1 MAWALSELRREL
13 ALYQRPHS
21 TRRLPEYYLFATNVR
36 LSAVEGKGGK
46 DRATAILQAFA
57 EETGL
62 KGFDIWDYDR
72 LRAYLDAYE
81 SIRRAYYAWITPG
94 DVLARV
100 VESLDTDKVG
110 LHDALSLFLQ
120 KELIASQYV
129 NLEQAGHAPEEAIP
143 LSRVFVDLPV
153 ADGPPHELAEGLTPH
168 EERRF
173 ISQIAEL
180 GVTRL
185 GQDGEYPPSSPGDP
199 GALQPGR
206 YVLIGGPGQGK
217 TTVGQFLCQLFRAAV
232 LGSVPSD
239 SLPPE
244 VEAAL
249 TDVRRSCKGEGLEI
263 PRGRRFPLHVVLNR
277 FASALASPDGPTS
290 LLGYLADGIQR
301 RVDIE
306 VKPATLRDW
315 LRAYPWLLVLDG
327 LDEVPPSANREAV
340 LRAVNDFWIDVSR
353 DADSLVIATTRP
365 QGYTDDFSP
374 RHYEHQWLLPLP
386 PAEALRYAG
395 RLVEARY
402 AADSDRRD
410 KIIGRLERASTQE
423 STGRLMRSPLQVTIM
438 ATLVDRM
445 GQPPQDRWSLFND
458 YYNVIYQ
465 REMERD
471 IPAAALLRDYAP
483 DIHTIH
489 RRVGLLLQVESEG
502 AEGSEAR
509 LSGDRLG
516 EVVAAR
522 LDEEGHEGSTAESL
536 TRQIIEAAAHRLV
549 FLVGLEEDRVGFE
562 VRSLQE
568 FMAAECL
575 MDAGDDIAGD
585 RLRAI
590 APAASWRN
598 VFTFAAGKCFS
609 NRQHLRD
616 TVYTICAELSRGDD
630 PFQRDIRGGS
640 GLALDLLEDG
650 SARNQPKYSRLLLEE
665 ALDLTSM
672 PPTLQQLRL
681 ADVYDEVD
689 ADHYQQR
696 LVEALAGELPG
707 SLGAWNALLS
717 LVTRRVT
724 WAHELMDQ
732 EWPVEPVVQKRLF
745 QALSRYQFSPVV
757 VAKLSEFLRS
767 NSPFFIW
774 RLPLGRLSIDG
785 PPWLRALAELS
796 RALAI
801 REEGAVPIAGVSPDE
816 LAFSMIPMRSA
827 HADAYTVLRD
837 LADLRDS
844 WLPLQAASRFASDP
858 SPSELARALATA
870 AEHGCPADWELLSRM
885 APWPAAAC
893 LAISREREE
902 LERLADAAAE
912 GHLGDPDAWL
922 QAEARWR
929 SRGVTLDDV
938 AHSASNDYPFDSMIG
953 KVGFPFTAGRWRV
966 GRGQPGVSPTLIDWY
981 RQACEPRTR
990 RALAGWLFD
999 QGASGAFPSD
1009 GDAHEIGPSEFAEMV
1024 VDVFADGRKYF
1035 SLSVL
1040 STFSRSHV
1048 DSPAALDAW
1057 DRIGRH
1063 RVTASVFGPN
1073 EFDPHWLWEAFVS
1086 DRSRLG
1092 VARLLALTLPYAG
1105 AESLAQQLPSPHEA
1119 EDPGLRGAF
1128 AVGRL
1133 KAGHSGEG
1141 ETPLAQYFAEAPTQH
1156 NAFNLALFAVQE
1168 RPETPATRQFLT
1180 DMLNLLPADD
1190 WQRRTRVLGAIEGML
1205 TRRTSGLGSSD
1216 GWESLGLFEPRPH

>member
-1 MAWALSELRREL
+1 MPWRAFEQLVQSIATQAIAPGVVLFGDGPDGGREATFDGPLPYPSAAGGWNGYLVVQAKSKQRAEDARTDMEWVLSELRREL
-13 ALYQRPHS
+13 ALYKPSRT

-46 DRATAILQAFA
+46 DRATSILEAFA
-57 EETGL
+57 EEIGL

-120 KELIASQYV
+120 KELTASQYV

-153 ADGPPHELAEGLTPH
+153 ADAPPHELAEEFAASN

-185 GQDGEYPPSSPGDP
+185 GQDMEYSPSSRGD
-199 GALQPGR
+199 GAPLQPGR

-232 LGSVPSD
+232 LSGVASD
-239 SLPPE
+239 SLTPE
-244 VEAAL
+244 VETAL
-249 TDVRRSCKGEGLEI
+249 TEVRRSCEGEGLEI

-290 LLGYLADGIQR
+290 LLSYLADRIQQ

-340 LRAVNDFWIDVSR
+340 LRAVNDFWIDVSHG
-353 DADSLVIATTRP
+353 ADSLVIATTRP

-374 RHYEHQWLLPLP
+374 RHYKHQWLLHLP
-386 PAEALRYAG
+386 PDEALRYAS

-410 KIIGRLERASTQE
+410 KIIGRLARASTQE
-423 STGRLMRSPLQVTIM
+423 ATGRLMRTPLQVTIM

-489 RRVGLLLQVESEG
+489 RRVGLLLQVESED

-509 LSGDRLG
+509 LSGSRLG
-516 EVVAAR
+516 EVVATR
-522 LDEEGHEGSTAESL
+522 LEEEGHDGATAEEL
-536 TRQIIEAAAHRLV
+536 TRQIIHAAAHRLV

-575 MDAGDDIAGD
+575 MDAGDALAVD

-590 APAASWRN
+590 APAAAWRN
-598 VFTFAAGKCFS
+598 VFTFAAGRCFS

-616 TVYTICAELSRGDD
+616 TVYTICAELSRGAD
-630 PFQRDIRGGS
+630 PFQRYVRGGS
-640 GLALDLLEDG
+640 SLALDLLEDG
-650 SARNQPKYSRLLLEE
+650 SARNQPKYSRLLLGE
-665 ALDLTSM
+665 ALELTSM

-681 ADVYDEVD
+681 AEVYDELD

-696 LVEALAGELPG
+696 LVVALA
-707 SLGAWNALLS
+707 A
-717 LVTRRVT
+717 
-724 WAHELMDQ
+724 
-732 EWPVEPVVQKRLF
+732 
-745 QALSRYQFSPVV
+745 
-757 VAKLSEFLRS
+757 RS
-767 NSPFFIW
+767 QV
-774 RLPLGRLSIDG
+774 R
-785 PPWLRALAELS
+785 
-796 RALAI
+796 
-801 REEGAVPIAGVSPDE
+801 
-816 LAFSMIPMRSA
+816 
-827 HADAYTVLRD
+827 
-837 LADLRDS
+837 
-844 WLPLQAASRFASDP
+844 
-858 SPSELARALATA
+858 
-870 AEHGCPADWELLSRM
+870 
-885 APWPAAAC
+885 
-893 LAISREREE
+893 
-902 LERLADAAAE
+902 
-912 GHLGDPDAWL
+912 
-922 QAEARWR
+922 
-929 SRGVTLDDV
+929 
-938 AHSASNDYPFDSMIG
+938 
-953 KVGFPFTAGRWRV
+953 
-966 GRGQPGVSPTLIDWY
+966 
-981 RQACEPRTR
+981 
-990 RALAGWLFD
+990 
-999 QGASGAFPSD
+999 
-1009 GDAHEIGPSEFAEMV
+1009 
-1024 VDVFADGRKYF
+1024 
-1035 SLSVL
+1035 SVL
-1040 STFSRSHV
+1040 GMPSSRS
-1048 DSPAALDAW
+1048 
-1057 DRIGRH
+1057 
-1063 RVTASVFGPN
+1063 
-1073 EFDPHWLWEAFVS
+1073 
-1086 DRSRLG
+1086 
-1092 VARLLALTLPYAG
+1092 
-1105 AESLAQQLPSPHEA
+1105 
-1119 EDPGLRGAF
+1119 
-1128 AVGRL
+1128 
-1133 KAGHSGEG
+1133 
-1141 ETPLAQYFAEAPTQH
+1141 
-1156 NAFNLALFAVQE
+1156 
-1168 RPETPATRQFLT
+1168 
-1180 DMLNLLPADD
+1180 
-1190 WQRRTRVLGAIEGML
+1190 
-1205 TRRTSGLGSSD
+1205 
-1216 GWESLGLFEPRPH
+1216 